1 MKKLA
6 SILFITVFSFALSKT
21 VSVSGMT
28 QLLKT
33 TTKIASTQTQMD
45 LKMVEDGIRQ
55 AKSLEN
61 QYQSLQYEIQ
71 NLKNLGE
78 GISDGNISK
87 INSFLKQIENT
98 KDSSMSIINNQK
110 RLVDEYRKIYKENPE
125 AFEEITGFNEESLR
139 AMNRQVTRAKD
150 QTNYMLYDAVT
161 QAGYSAK
168 LNNDTHN
175 LNSLLEAS
183 KSSKGALEV
192 LQITNNILGAQNT
205 TLLEIRQ
212 LLETVVKLMA
222 SVESNKNTVNSSQEK
237 TLEVILKKLDTDSYN
252 QMQEIKKTTN
262 KNIKFGS

>member
-1 MKKLA
+1 MKKLML
-6 SILFITVFSFALSKT
+6 SLFILTFTFSLSKT

-45 LKMVEDGIRQ
+45 LKMVEDGIKQ

-61 QYQSLQYEIQ
+61 QYQQLKYEIQ

-78 GISDGNISK
+78 NISDGNIDQ
-87 INSFLKQIENT
+87 INRFLKQIENT
-98 KDSSMSIINNQK
+98 KSSSMSIINNQD
-110 RLVDEYRKIYKENPE
+110 RLVNEYRNIYKANPE
-125 AFEEITGFNEESLR
+125 AFENITGYNKESLDSLK
-139 AMNRQVTRAKD
+139 RQVTKAKD

-168 LNNDTHN
+168 LNDDTHN

-192 LQITNNILGAQNT
+192 LQVTNNILGAQST

-212 LLETVVKLMA
+212 LLETSVKLMA
-222 SVESNKNTVNSSQEK
+222 GVESSKSTVGNADE
-237 TLEVILKKLDTDSYN
+237 KKLETIFIKMEKDADD
-252 QMQEIKKTTN
+252 QAKEINNTMN
-262 KNIKFGS
+262 KNIKFGN